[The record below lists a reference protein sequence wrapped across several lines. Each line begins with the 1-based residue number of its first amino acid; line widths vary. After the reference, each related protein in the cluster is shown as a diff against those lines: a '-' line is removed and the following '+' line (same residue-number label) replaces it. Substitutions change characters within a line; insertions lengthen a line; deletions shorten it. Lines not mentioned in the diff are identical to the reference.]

1 MRLTQAD
8 PCRKIVLL
16 WIKKSAPSF
25 FTSSRVRACAMSSPQ
40 SPSDLVQRAA
50 SLEA

>member
-16 WIKKSAPSF
+16 WIKECAPSF
-25 FTSSRVRACAMSSPQ
+25 FTSFRVRACAML
-40 SPSDLVQRAA
+40 DDATHGRVIGG
-50 SLEA
+50 